1 MSDFKLIRSE
11 TVRFL
16 LGEEGDFKRV
26 PGEGKF
32 WWRNVLRGGVV
43 GYHEADSEEMDKL
56 IAENERL
63 QARVAELEG
72 TINAVGEAFG
82 TGSEARTRG
91 TLVTCAENTVKFT
104 KCLDAVERF
113 FMVPGEPDDDYPD
126 WEVDDVC
133 LLNHWANSPEEYAEQ
148 FRVEILRKQA
158 EALDKVAATFQHAP
172 ALQMN
177 AGEASVVIEN
187 EAQKLR
193 NDADQAGGVQ

>member
-1 MSDFKLIRSE
+1 MSNLYSE
-11 TVRFL
+11 RDII
-16 LGEEGDFKRV
+16 EQGDHYSRHTSAMT
-26 PGEGKF
+26 GEGLHSKSDIAAE
-32 WWRNVLRGGVV
+32 LAHRGI
-43 GYHEADSEEMDKL
+43 E
-56 IAENERL
+56 IERL

-82 TGSEARTRG
+82 TGSAARTRG

-126 WEVDDVC
+126 CEVDDVC

-158 EALDKVAATFQHAP
+158 EAV
-172 ALQMN
+172 
-177 AGEASVVIEN
+177 EAFVDWVKPHWPKSLAIQIADDGRSYVFDLRN
-187 EAQKLR
+187 EAAK
-193 NDADQAGGVQ
+193 AGGDL

>member
-1 MSDFKLIRSE
+1 MSDFELIRSE

-26 PGEGKF
+26 PGEGPF
-32 WWRNVLRGGVV
+32 WWRNVLRNGVV
-43 GYHEADSEEMDKL
+43 GYHEADSDQMDKL